1 MTIRRMKKKD
11 IPEVAFIESQC
22 FTQPWSEHGFEEA
35 MNDAVFLIA
44 EENER
49 IAGYIGMYV
58 MEPIIIFFSFI
69 LLLWY
74 YSMAM
79 HWDFHRNRCCSKSE

>member
-44 EENER
+44 EENEH
-49 IAGYIGMYV
+49 IAGYI
-58 MEPIIIFFSFI
+58 
-69 LLLWY
+69 
-74 YSMAM
+74 
-79 HWDFHRNRCCSKSE
+79 